1 MKAANILGI
10 TKTRQYENTK
20 SRNGLPFR
28 AFALSCFRDFET
40 FAIAIVLAFGLLFA
54 NRALA
59 TPTVGAPAPQFTAKD
74 LDGKDVKLSDLK
86 GKFVVLEWHN
96 QGCPFVVKHYDS
108 GNMQKVQKEL
118 TAQGVVWLTVI
129 SSAPGKQGYV
139 TPEQEKKYLTDKSA
153 APTNVLLD
161 PEGTLGTLYGAKTTP
176 HMFIIDDKGVLV
188 YAGAIDDKSGT
199 SQSEV
204 ATARNYVLAA
214 YGEAKDGKPVTT
226 SSTAPYGCSVKYK
239 D

>member
-1 MKAANILGI
+1 MKPASVLGI
-10 TKTRQYENTK
+10 TKTRKYENTK
-20 SRNGLPFR
+20 SRNDFRFR
-28 AFALSCFRDFET
+28 AFAISCFRDCAA
-40 FAIAIVLAFGLLFA
+40 FALVSALALSVLLA

-59 TPTVGAPAPQFTAKD
+59 APTVGAPAPEFSAKD
-74 LDGKDVKLSDLK
+74 LDGKDVKLSGLK

-96 QGCPFVVKHYDS
+96 QSCPFVVKHYDS

-118 TAQGVVWLTVI
+118 TGQGVVWLTVI

-139 TPEQEKKYLTDKSA
+139 TPEQGKKYLADKSA
-153 APTNVLLD
+153 APSNVLLD
-161 PEGTLGTLYGAKTTP
+161 PEGTLGALYGAKTTP
-176 HMFIIDDKGVLV
+176 HMFIIDDKGTLV

-204 ATARNYVLAA
+204 ATAKNYVVAA

-226 SSTAPYGCSVKYK
+226 SSTAPYGCSVKY
-239 D
+239 